1 MASSTSASSQS
12 KLLGLAAVV
21 FTLLV
26 TVQGQQPNNAGG
38 GPQNAGPMG
47 GGLNPP
53 FQVPPG
59 QPNPPQQPRGAGFR
73 RRVPMPRAGLEGTV
87 GPQGPG
93 GPRGPHIPPELLAR
107 RMAFIQA
114 AAARARALQ
123 EAAVTADAE
132 GDPRPNIYER
142 RGKPRSGLDRGRPID
157 VPTGMPQFPHPQGI
171 PARQGGSG
179 NAMHSGEK

>member
-38 GPQNAGPMG
+38 GPQNAWTHGRRSESP
-47 GGLNPP
+47 
-53 FQVPPG
+53 VSSTPG
-59 QPNPPQQPRGAGFR
+59 TAESTPTATGS
-73 RRVPMPRAGLEGTV
+73 RVPQACSDAQGGTRRN
-87 GPQGPG
+87 GGTP
-93 GPRGPHIPPELLAR
+93 GPRRTQG
-107 RMAFIQA
+107 
-114 AAARARALQ
+114 
-123 EAAVTADAE
+123 
-132 GDPRPNIYER
+132 

-171 PARQGGSG
+171 PTRQGGSG